1 MKPYVLVEICQVL
14 WKFCG
19 ERFLI
24 SRFYFLIKTR
34 WENLQVILIIMVY
47 RYENSLVTSVIW
59 LNFYPIWFKSLPL
72 TLFLAGKRRDQE
84 SHSML
89 PVACWET
96 CLYSTWETVVNTFI
110 WIGCG
115 GNLKPVL
122 YRWIKWMLW
131 CQCSWFIYLLRYVVW
146 CQHCPI
152 WELENSLKFHSFSQ
166 KWKNY
171 SLLS

>member
-84 SHSML
+84 SQSML

-96 CLYSTWETVVNTFI
+96 CLYSTWETVVNSI
-110 WIGCG
+110 WIDCG
-115 GNLKPVL
+115 GNLKPML
-122 YRWIKWMLW
+122 YDQVNALVSMQL
-131 CQCSWFIYLLRYVVW
+131 IYLFAQVCSMVPALS
-146 CQHCPI
+146 H
-152 WELENSLKFHSFSQ
+152 LGT
-166 KWKNY
+166 WK
-171 SLLS
+171 